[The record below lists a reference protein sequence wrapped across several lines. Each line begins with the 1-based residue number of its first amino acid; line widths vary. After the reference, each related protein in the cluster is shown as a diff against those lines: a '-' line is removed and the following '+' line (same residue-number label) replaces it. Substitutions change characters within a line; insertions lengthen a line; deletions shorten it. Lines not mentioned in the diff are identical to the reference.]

1 MALGADLGAD
11 FGADLGAALG
21 AALGSALGAAS
32 GAASGAALAP
42 DFSCFC
48 SRRFNQLDG
57 CGGMRGKQESP
68 RSDGLKKHVAL
79 YRYGGSEQPVQTLT
93 CHKAQM
99 RDDYIHSYGTCV
111 PQLYAHICFQI
122 KRSVAYIQSRSP
134 LIQ

>member
-32 GAASGAALAP
+32 GAALPP

-48 SRRFNQLDG
+48 SRRFNQLDE

-79 YRYGGSEQPVQTLT
+79 YKYGGSEQPVQTLT
-93 CHKAQM
+93 RHKAQM

-122 KRSVAYIQSRSP
+122 RRSVAYIQSCLS